1 MNRFPIRAVLLCLAG
16 VAVCAPA
23 QEARTPQPDAAKAQ
37 EAPKDGREGAE
48 AQAPPAPPAQAGE
61 DADDEED
68 EFVPSQELQAEDEV
82 TFPVD
87 I

>member
-1 MNRFPIRAVLLCLAG
+1 MNRFPIKVVVLCLAG
-16 VAVCAPA
+16 LTVGAPA
-23 QEARTPQPDAAKAQ
+23 QEARTPPPNAAAP
-37 EAPKDGREGAE
+37 EAPKEAGKDTE
-48 AQAPPAPPAQAGE
+48 AQAPSAPPTQAGE
-61 DADDEED
+61 NADDEED